1 MEIKEKLAEK
11 LKNEFEEFTKQILE
25 QDKDEIMSR
34 GLEIAIK
41 ALIKNILTENYTEL
55 NDEQI
60 EELLMVESVLDFIY
74 ESFMDEN
81 EYMNIEEVLAEYI
94 SELMDS
100 YDSEEEQD

>member
-1 MEIKEKLAEK
+1 MELKERLAEK
-11 LKNEFEEFTKQILE
+11 VKNEFEDLTKEILE
-25 QDKDEIMSR
+25 QDKSEIMSR
-34 GLEIAIK
+34 GLEVAIK